1 MMRRRQIAL
10 LVAVMPALL
19 AAQAP
24 RRAPQGLQAATR
36 ALVEGRYDEAEDL
49 ATKLDLRDPSV
60 VAIKARA
67 EIARGRYQEAEALL
81 RPAADRAPTSEAA
94 LELGLLQHMLGRP
107 DAGALLTRVAS
118 LANTG
123 RDAIELARGG
133 RALRALGRF
142 Q

>member
-24 RRAPQGLQAATR
+24 RRAPQGLQAVTR

-81 RPAADRAPTSEAA
+81 RPAA
-94 LELGLLQHMLGRP
+94 
-107 DAGALLTRVAS
+107 GALLTRVAS
-118 LANTG
+118 LANAG
-123 RDAIELARGG
+123 RDATELARGG

-142 Q
+142 QAANQAYRAASAR